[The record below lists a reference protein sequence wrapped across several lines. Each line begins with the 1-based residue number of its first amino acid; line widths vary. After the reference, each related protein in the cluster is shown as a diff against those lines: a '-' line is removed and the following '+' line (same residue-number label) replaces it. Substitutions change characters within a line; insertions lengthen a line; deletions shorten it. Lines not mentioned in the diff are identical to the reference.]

1 MTATLPQDRRPPELP
16 SDFRAASCNPA
27 IAERVDVHE
36 TVLRDCTPQLVRT
49 DPGGTNSM
57 IIFGTRGYLYQL
69 AILTLVCGR
78 CGNPSAHTLRKRVTK
93 FTLFFVP
100 LFPISSKYATQ
111 CTFCGAEQKATK
123 EQAEQL
129 QAQAASA
136 HAAQQYGQPQ
146 QPQQPYQA

>member
-1 MTATLPQDRRPPELP
+1 
-16 SDFRAASCNPA
+16 
-27 IAERVDVHE
+27 
-36 TVLRDCTPQLVRT
+36 
-49 DPGGTNSM
+49 M

-100 LFPISSKYATQ
+100 LFPISSKYATP